1 MVVSQQDQRRKL
13 ANDERARLDLFDT
26 GCRGLLVEVRK
37 NGTKV
42 YFFRY
47 TDKRGIKRQK
57 KLANAEDLTLAQV
70 RNLVSAY
77 RSQIAL
83 GNDPFEEKTGSKAI
97 CTFEQFVH
105 NQYLPYI
112 KTYKRS
118 WLTDWSLLKNHLIP
132 RFGNCY
138 MNEIDRQS
146 IQKMHHER
154 RMEGAAPGSANRL
167 LIMMR
172 YIFNLAIKWEIN
184 GIDKN
189 PCKGIPLAEENNQRE
204 RYLTIEEAR
213 RLNESVTKS
222 ENRLLSFIVPML
234 ILTGA
239 RKREVLDARWRDFDI
254 TRRIWRIPVSKSG
267 KARHIP
273 LSDGVLRLLKQIPDS
288 FNGTWLFANPKTQKP
303 FVSIYCAW
311 DTARRQAGLSDVR
324 IHDLRHSF
332 ASLLI
337 NSGRS
342 LYEVQLLLGHAQ
354 VKTTQRYAH
363 LSQDTLLA
371 AANTASSAL
380 SSVMLSRI

>member
-1 MVVSQQDQRRKL
+1 
-13 ANDERARLDLFDT
+13 
-26 GCRGLLVEVRK
+26 
-37 NGTKV
+37 
-42 YFFRY
+42 
-47 TDKRGIKRQK
+47 
-57 KLANAEDLTLAQV
+57 
-70 RNLVSAY
+70 
-77 RSQIAL
+77 
-83 GNDPFEEKTGSKAI
+83 
-97 CTFEQFVH
+97 
-105 NQYLPYI
+105 
-112 KTYKRS
+112 
-118 WLTDWSLLKNHLIP
+118 
-132 RFGNCY
+132 

-273 LSDGVLRLLKQIPDS
+273 L
-288 FNGTWLFANPKTQKP
+288 
-303 FVSIYCAW
+303 
-311 DTARRQAGLSDVR
+311 
-324 IHDLRHSF
+324 
-332 ASLLI
+332 
-337 NSGRS
+337 
-342 LYEVQLLLGHAQ
+342 
-354 VKTTQRYAH
+354 
-363 LSQDTLLA
+363 
-371 AANTASSAL
+371 
-380 SSVMLSRI
+380 